1 MLKLLKNSWALFAG
15 ILIMMV
21 AHGLQANLMGVRSVI
36 ENFNVVTTGIF
47 MSGYYVG
54 YFFGSY
60 TTPILIS
67 KVGHIR
73 VFAAFASMASL
84 SVLIVVVFINPVV
97 WTIARFITGLSLVS
111 CFIVAESWLN
121 DRATNKN
128 RGQLLSI
135 YMIILFIG
143 LGIGMLLLNVG
154 SPKNYEPFILV
165 SLLMSAAL
173 VPILLTKR
181 SAPKFK
187 KIGTISMKE
196 LYKISPLGTVSSF
209 CTGAI
214 HSALFSLSAVYA
226 ATVKFTIFEISI
238 LLFIITISGALSQA
252 PIGYISDKFDRRL
265 VIIIASAGSAVFA
278 FFSIIISN
286 AFLNTFWNMNFDTDL
301 GISKI
306 LFFLL
311 VGLYASLCLPL
322 FSLNLAHTND
332 FVPKEKFVAAGGGL
346 QLIFGIGAIGGPFFC
361 TLFMTLIGVN
371 GFFIFLIIFHIII
384 SIFGFYRMTQRE
396 TEDNPDSTF
405 TPLPATITPVG
416 LELDPDVPL
425 DLENSK
431 SNE

>member
-1 MLKLLKNSWALFAG
+1 MFKLLKNSWALFAG
-15 ILIMMV
+15 IGIMMV
-21 AHGLQANLMGVRSVI
+21 AHGLQGNLMGVRSVI
-36 ENFNVVTTGIF
+36 EDFNVVTTGIF

-54 YFFGSY
+54 YFFGSQ

-135 YMIILFIG
+135 YMIILFVG

-187 KIGTISMKE
+187 KIGTISIKE

-265 VIIIASAGSAVFA
+265 IIIIASAGSAVFA
-278 FFSIIISN
+278 FFFYN
-286 AFLNTFWNMNFDTDL
+286 Y
-301 GISKI
+301 K
-306 LFFLL
+306 FF
-311 VGLYASLCLPL
+311 
-322 FSLNLAHTND
+322 FN
-332 FVPKEKFVAAGGGL
+332 
-346 QLIFGIGAIGGPFFC
+346 
-361 TLFMTLIGVN
+361 
-371 GFFIFLIIFHIII
+371 
-384 SIFGFYRMTQRE
+384 
-396 TEDNPDSTF
+396 
-405 TPLPATITPVG
+405 
-416 LELDPDVPL
+416 
-425 DLENSK
+425 
-431 SNE
+431 

>member
-1 MLKLLKNSWALFAG
+1 MFKVLKNSWALFTG
-15 ILIMMV
+15 IGIMMI
-21 AHGLQANLMGVRSVI
+21 AHGLQGNLMGVRSVI
-36 ENFNVVTTGIF
+36 ENFNVITTGIF

-54 YFFGSY
+54 FVLGSQ
-60 TTPILIS
+60 TTPILVS

-84 SVLIVVVFINPVV
+84 SVLIVVVFVNPVV

-128 RGQLLSI
+128 RGQLLSA
-135 YMIILFIG
+135 YMIILFVG
-143 LGIGMLLLNVG
+143 LGIGTLLLNVG
-154 SPKNYEPFILV
+154 NPKNFEPFILV

-187 KIGTISMKE
+187 KIGAISTKE

-214 HSALFSLSAVYA
+214 HSALFSLAAVYA

-252 PIGYISDKFDRRL
+252 PIGYLSDKFDRRL
-265 VIIIASAGSAVFA
+265 IIIISSLGSAIFAIFAIIASDAS
-278 FFSIIISN
+278 
-286 AFLNTFWNMNFDTDL
+286 LNTFWNMNFHTEL
-301 GISKI
+301 GFGKI
-306 LFFLL
+306 LFFILI
-311 VGLYASLCLPL
+311 GLYASLCLPL

-346 QLIFGIGAIGGPFFC
+346 QLIFGIGAIGGPIIC
-361 TLFMTLIGVN
+361 TLFMKLIGVN
-371 GFFIFLIIFHIII
+371 GFFIFLIIFHILI
-384 SIFGFYRMTQRE
+384 SAFGFYRMTIRE

-405 TPLPATITPVG
+405 TPLPVTITPVE
-416 LELDPDVPL
+416 LELDPDAPV
-425 DLENSK
+425 DLENT
-431 SNE
+431 